1 MDKYA
6 LVFTIGCLS
15 FFSSAWGSDFHSP
28 RSAALGGSG
37 RAGPLL
43 NDAITLNPSFC
54 SFLPAYSF
62 SANYSF
68 YEGPNYQTPTGPTV
82 HGGHVYN
89 LSIQDGRTELFQAGV
104 SFTQRRDAAFI
115 HLGLSKAFLK
125 RYSAGLSGKLIRG
138 NVSEQ
143 LSPEMVFSAS
153 AVFTDW
159 LQIALVGDN
168 LLEQP
173 ETAEFGIYREFVLGT
188 KINVMGIVL
197 GYFDPFWAPSLPL
210 ESGGLGFSAGLEFVI
225 FKDFFLRAG
234 NFYNAY
240 VPFQGVRGKGVG
252 LGLGWIGPRISF
264 DYGFQRVFEGR
275 QAYSHTFGTTIYF

>member
-1 MDKYA
+1 MDIKSLA
-6 LVFTIGCLS
+6 LVAGCLLV
-15 FFSSAWGSDFHSP
+15 AAPTQGADFHSP
-28 RSAALGGSG
+28 RSSALGGSG

-68 YEGPNYQTPTGPTV
+68 FEGPNYETPTGPTV

-104 SFTQRRDAAFI
+104 SFTQRPDAAFI

-125 RYSAGLSGKLIRG
+125 RFAAGVSGKLIRG
-138 NVSEQ
+138 NVNER
-143 LSPEMVFSAS
+143 LAPELVFSAS
-153 AVFTDW
+153 AVVTDW
-159 LQIALVGDN
+159 LQFALIGDN

-173 ETAEFGIYREFVLGT
+173 ETAEFNLYRQITLGT
-188 KINVMGIVL
+188 KFNVMGIVL
-197 GYFDPFWAPSLPL
+197 GYFDPFWVPSLAL
-210 ESGGLGFSAGLEFVI
+210 EAGGLGFAGGLEFVL

-234 NFYNAY
+234 SFYNAY
-240 VPFQGVRGKGVG
+240 VPFQGLRGKGFG
-252 LGLGWIGPRISF
+252 FGLGWIGPKISF
-264 DYGFQRVFEGR
+264 DYGFQRVYEGR
-275 QAYSHTFGTTIYF
+275 QAFSHTFGTTIYF